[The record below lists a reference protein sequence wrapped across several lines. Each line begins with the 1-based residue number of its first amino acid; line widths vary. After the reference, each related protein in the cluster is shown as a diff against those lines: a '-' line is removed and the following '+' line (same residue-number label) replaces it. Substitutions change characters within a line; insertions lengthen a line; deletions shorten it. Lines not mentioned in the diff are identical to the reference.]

1 MLFNRD
7 NKGKE
12 EMKAILGFI
21 FATHSFDNLRTDI
34 ILAED
39 DFRFLLGS
47 DLFSAIDEFYHSA
60 EYNLP
65 DEQDT
70 SRLTWNELVR
80 RTQQALAFYAYR
92 SYASHADLTHSD
104 KGRQIH
110 VSENE
115 KPAFEWMIER
125 DDQSMLSKAHKLT
138 DRLLAFLEE
147 HKEDEKINLL
157 YATKPV
163 YAATRELFI
172 NTAAEFDRVFP
183 IEGSRRFY
191 LKVVPFIRE
200 VENTRIL
207 SVLGQEQFDQMKVG
221 ILDGTLT
228 EASTQL
234 LEKVRVPLALYT
246 MVTAIRRLSVEVLPE
261 GVFQQYIPGI
271 QSVKARN
278 PSPMEFMNEVARN
291 LEQEA
296 NASLLVLQQHL
307 AKSKAVS
314 EGSTFS
320 SQNLFSRNDSQ
331 NKHFRA

>member
-12 EMKAILGFI
+12 EMKSILGFI

-34 ILAED
+34 TLAED
-39 DFRFLLGS
+39 DMCTLLGT
-47 DLFSAIDEFYHSA
+47 DLFSAIDAYYHSA

-65 DEQDT
+65 DEKDP
-70 SRLTWNELVR
+70 SKVTWNNLVL

-92 SYASHADLTHSD
+92 SYSSHADLTHSD

-125 DDQSMLSKAHKLT
+125 DDQSMLAKAHKLT

-147 HKEDEKINLL
+147 NKDEEQINALFTTKE
-157 YATKPV
+157 V

-172 NTAAEFDRVFP
+172 NSAAEFDRVFP

-200 VENTRIL
+200 VERSRIL
-207 SVLGQEQFDQMKVG
+207 SVLGLPDFENLKAEITSCAISEDSRQIIE
-221 ILDGTLT
+221 L
-228 EASTQL
+228 
-234 LEKVRVPLALYT
+234 VRVPLALFT
-246 MVTAIRRLSVEVLPE
+246 MVTAIKRLSVEILPE
-261 GVFQQYIPGI
+261 GVFRQYVPGNQTI
-271 QSVKARN
+271 RSKNA
-278 PSPMEFMNEVARN
+278 SPMEFKIEVARN
-291 LEQEA
+291 LESEA
-296 NASLLVLQQHL
+296 NKSLLILQQHL
-307 AKSKAVS
+307 AKRKAET
-314 EGSTFS
+314 EGIPFTT
-320 SQNLFSRNDSQ
+320 LDMLAHNDSA